1 MSIQPIS
8 NPSTK
13 PVAKSFILS
22 KTQWVGRQIL
32 VLGKT
37 IYSQL
42 AKITNLFYQTIKT
55 HPKKTLA
62 ILTGSI
68 ITLLI
73 YYKGKSISSFLKSG
87 SQEKIFQQQ
96 IHELS
101 QQLSEHLEEL
111 QKQFT
116 LLDGNIITISKSQKI
131 IQDRCVQIEDKYEQ
145 LKNDFDALIEPISQS
160 ASSKEKIASLET
172 QIQNLQGFKPRLQE
186 LIEETDTY
194 KNNLSHSQNPFNS

>member
-13 PVAKSFILS
+13 PVTKSFILP
-22 KTQWVGRQIL
+22 KVQWVGRQIL

-37 IYSQL
+37 VYSQL
-42 AKITNLFYQTIKT
+42 AKVTNLFYQTIKT

-62 ILTGSI
+62 ILTGST

-73 YYKGKSISSFLKSG
+73 YYKGKSVSSFLKSG
-87 SQEKIFQQQ
+87 AQEKILQQQ

-101 QQLSEHLEEL
+101 QQVSENLEEL

-116 LLDGNIITISKSQKI
+116 LLDGNIKVISKSQKT
-131 IQDRCVQIEDKYEQ
+131 IQNRCTQIEEKYEQ
-145 LKNDFDALIEPISQS
+145 LKNDFGLSVEPIPQS
-160 ASSKEKIASLET
+160 ASSKEKIASLEIH
-172 QIQNLQGFKPRLQE
+172 IQNLQGFKPRLQE

>member
-13 PVAKSFILS
+13 PVTKSFILP
-22 KTQWVGRQIL
+22 KVQWVGRQIL

-37 IYSQL
+37 AYSQL

-62 ILTGSI
+62 ILAGSI

-73 YYKGKSISSFLKSG
+73 YYKRKSISSFLKSG
-87 SQEKIFQQQ
+87 SQEKIFQQK

-101 QQLSEHLEEL
+101 QQVSEHLEEL

-116 LLDGNIITISKSQKI
+116 LLDGNVITISKSQKT
-131 IQDRCVQIEDKYEQ
+131 IQDRCVQIEDKYEH
-145 LKNDFDALIEPISQS
+145 LKNDFDSLIKPISQS
-160 ASSKEKIASLET
+160 ASSKEKIVSLET

-194 KNNLSHSQNPFNS
+194 KNNLSHSQNPF